1 MAINPNVIIW
11 TEDDGKVSICH
22 PASTYSK
29 SLDELAKKVVPS
41 GKSYKIIAQSDIPN
55 DRTFRDAWKENGT
68 RVTEDVSKAKTLAH
82 TTRRKKRETE
92 FKPHD
97 DIIAKQIPGKSASD
111 AETVRA
117 AIRTKYATMQ
127 TNIDNASDIAGI
139 KTALGG

>member
-11 TEDDGKVSICH
+11 TEDDGKISICH
-22 PASTYSK
+22 PISTYSK
-29 SLDELAKKVVPS
+29 PLEELAKKVVPS
-41 GKSYKIIAQSDIPN
+41 GKSYKIIKQADIPN
-55 DRTFRDAWKENGT
+55 DRTFRDAWKEDGT
-68 RVTEDVSKAKTLAH
+68 RVTEDLSKAKTIAH
-82 TTRRKKRETE
+82 TTRREKREAE

-111 AETVRA
+111 AETARA

-127 TNIDNASDIAGI
+127 TNIDNATDIAGI

>member
-1 MAINPNVIIW
+1 MAANPNVIIW
-11 TEDDGKVSICH
+11 TEDDGQVSICH
-22 PASTYSK
+22 PISTYSK

-41 GKSYKIIAQSDIPN
+41 GKSYKIIKQADIPT
-55 DRTFRDAWKENGT
+55 DRTFRGAWVQDGDTAK
-68 RVTEDVSKAKTLAH
+68 EDVAKSKTIAH
-82 TTRRKKRETE
+82 STRREKREAE

-111 AETVRA
+111 AETARA

-127 TNIDNASDIAGI
+127 TNIDNATDIAGI